1 MSERRLAKVSEVEQH
16 PGDIHRMHAVMDFV
30 RVNSHGLN
38 IGYLGLDFVT
48 HEYYSGE
55 DFYDSDYE
63 DHHGRKSYCG
73 FSRNFLSNSSSSY
86 QPTSLHYN
94 QPPKAASKPS
104 PDNPA
109 VRALEALKEYRK
121 SKVKAEKKKI
131 KKIKQKER
139 RLLEKLEKEKQNPV
153 TEVKVDAESKVN
165 ESKCNKTST
174 SAKGAL
180 AQGLQDLSVT
190 DSGDSSGESSDAE
203 EESEEE
209 SIHSNSEEL
218 QLDMTSSFVSKAAD
232 IAKRQLEQKPR
243 TEWKEKKKTSQPKE
257 KPNKEMKDVQKNSPV
272 PNTEDIVK
280 KSTELAV
287 IGNQFASS
295 GHFDMAVKYFTD
307 AIKYNPAEFR
317 LFGNRSFCY
326 EKIQDYEKALADAE
340 LALNMSP
347 GWVKGLYRKGR
358 ALAGLKRYDEA
369 AQALKEVLRLDSSCA
384 DAAQELM
391 RVQITQLMGFG
402 FSREQSSNALII
414 HGNVEKSLEALSKIS
429 GILYNGSYPT
439 ASVTYP
445 AKVDRVYSTSTTSEF
460 PSAPKP
466 HQAQH
471 SQSLQNRPK
480 TNTPIRRSENFPV
493 ATKLYPIWVGNLV
506 PSATE
511 AMIIER
517 FEGAGK
523 IHSIKLLR
531 SRRCAFVNYLDPDCC
546 EIALTFHGMELNGSK
561 ILVRYPDRNPTHLG
575 IAKDAQKAQD
585 LPSHSTKECFFWRNL
600 GCNRRPNCP
609 YRHIPEHNGVDK
621 GKDKTS
627 AQ

>member
-1 MSERRLAKVSEVEQH
+1 MSERRLVKVSEVEQD

-86 QPTSLHYN
+86 QPTSLRYN

-104 PDNPA
+104 PDN
-109 VRALEALKEYRK
+109 
-121 SKVKAEKKKI
+121 
-131 KKIKQKER
+131 KQKER

-153 TEVKVDAESKVN
+153 TEVKLDAESKVN

-203 EESEEE
+203 ESEEE

-243 TEWKEKKKTSQPKE
+243 PEWKEKKKTSQPKE
-257 KPNKEMKDVQKNSPV
+257 KPNKEMKDIQKNSPV

-445 AKVDRVYSTSTTSEF
+445 AKVDCVYSTSTTSEF

-471 SQSLQNRPK
+471 SQSLQNRHK
-480 TNTPIRRSENFPV
+480 TNTPIRTMSENFPV
-493 ATKLYPIWVGNLV
+493 VTKLYPIWVGNLV

-609 YRHIPEHNGVDK
+609 YRHIPEHHGVDK
-621 GKDKTS
+621 GKTS

>member
-1 MSERRLAKVSEVEQH
+1 MSERRLAKVTQVEQD
-16 PGDIHRMHAVMDFV
+16 PGDIHNMHAVMDFV
-30 RVNSHGLN
+30 RVQSHGLN

-63 DHHGRKSYCG
+63 DHHDRKSYCG
-73 FSRNFLSNSSSSY
+73 FSRNFLSNSSSSC
-86 QPTSLHYN
+86 QPTTLHYN

-109 VRALEALKEYRK
+109 VRELEVLKDYRK
-121 SKVKAEKKKI
+121 SKVKAEKKRI

-139 RLLEKLEKEKQNPV
+139 RLLEKLEKEQQNPV
-153 TEVKVDAESKVN
+153 TEVKLDAESTVN
-165 ESKCNKTST
+165 EKCNKTST

-180 AQGLQDLSVT
+180 AQGMQDLSVT
-190 DSGDSSGESSDAE
+190 DSGDSSGESSDG

-218 QLDMTSSFVSKAAD
+218 ELDMTSSFVSKAAD

-243 TEWKEKKKTSQPKE
+243 SEWKEKKKTSQPKE
-257 KPNKEMKDVQKNSPV
+257 KPNKERKDIQKNSPV

-280 KSTELAV
+280 RSTELAV
-287 IGNQFASS
+287 IGNQFASG

-326 EKIQDYEKALADAE
+326 EKMQDYERALADAE

-369 AQALKEVLRLDSSCA
+369 AQALKEVLRLDSSCT

-414 HGNVEKSLEALSKIS
+414 HGNMEKSLEALSKIS

-439 ASVTYP
+439 ASVAYP
-445 AKVDRVYSTSTTSEF
+445 AKVDSVYSTSTTSAF

-480 TNTPIRRSENFPV
+480 TITPTRITSENFSV
-493 ATKLYPIWVGNLV
+493 ETKLYPIWVGNLV

-517 FEGAGK
+517 FAGAGP
-523 IHSIKLLR
+523 IHSIKLLH
-531 SRRCAFVNYLDPDCC
+531 SRRCAFINYLDPDCC

-575 IAKDAQKAQD
+575 IAKDAHKAQD
-585 LPSHSTKECFFWRNL
+585 LPSNNTKECFFWRNL
-600 GCNRRPNCP
+600 GCDRRPNCP
-609 YRHIPEHNGVDK
+609 YRHIPDHHGVDK
-621 GKDKTS
+621 GKGKTS

>member
-1 MSERRLAKVSEVEQH
+1 MSERRLAKFSEVEQD
-16 PGDIHRMHAVMDFV
+16 PGDIHRIHAVMDFV
-30 RVNSHGLN
+30 RGKSHGLN

-48 HEYYSGE
+48 HEYCSGG

-104 PDNPA
+104 PDHPA

-121 SKVKAEKKKI
+121 SKLKAEKKKI

-153 TEVKVDAESKVN
+153 TEVKLEAESKVN
-165 ESKCNKTST
+165 ESECNKTST
-174 SAKGAL
+174 SAEGAL

-190 DSGDSSGESSDAE
+190 DSGDSSGESSDAG

-243 TEWKEKKKTSQPKE
+243 PEWKEKKKTSQPKE
-257 KPNKEMKDVQKNSPV
+257 KPNKETKDVQKNSPV

-402 FSREQSSNALII
+402 FSREQCSNALII

-445 AKVDRVYSTSTTSEF
+445 AKVDCVYSTSTTSEF

-480 TNTPIRRSENFPV
+480 TNTPIRTMSENFPV
-493 ATKLYPIWVGNLV
+493 ETKLYPIWVGNLV

-561 ILVRYPDRNPTHLG
+561 ILVRYPDRNPTNLG
-575 IAKDAQKAQD
+575 IAKDAQKAHD

-609 YRHIPEHNGVDK
+609 YRHIPEHHGVDK
-621 GKDKTS
+621 GKTS